1 MSVGLPAITDRL
13 MTVEEFMLR
22 PERADGALEE
32 LVDGKVITMPP
43 PGAEHG
49 FIALNIGAELRAFVK
64 ARKLG
69 WVASSDSGTILRHEP
84 DTVRGPDVA
93 FYSIKRVPAVPQG
106 YFEVA
111 PDLAVE
117 VISPSDSASYVQK
130 KVVQYLEAGVQLIWV
145 VYPASRDV
153 VVYHSLD
160 RVQHLTEQQTLDGGT
175 ILPGFTYRIAE
186 LFGEIRS

>member
-1 MSVGLPAITDRL
+1 MGSSATRTESL

-22 PERADGALEE
+22 PEPANGALEE

-64 ARKLG
+64 PRKLG
-69 WVASSDSGTILRHEP
+69 WVTSNDSGTILKHDP
-84 DTVRGPDVA
+84 DSVRGPDVA
-93 FYSIKRVPAVPQG
+93 YYSIERVPALPQG
-106 YFEVA
+106 YFEVS
-111 PDLAVE
+111 PDLVVE

-160 RVQHLTEQQTLDGGT
+160 RVQHLTEQQSLDGGSV
-175 ILPGFTYRIAE
+175 LPGFTYRIAE

>member
-1 MSVGLPAITDRL
+1 MSAGLSAISERL

-22 PERADGALEE
+22 PEPANGALEE

-43 PGAEHG
+43 PGAGHG
-49 FIALNIGAELRAFVK
+49 ILCGRLAALLIQFVE

-69 WVASSDSGTILRHEP
+69 WVASNDSGTILKHNP
-84 DTVRGPDVA
+84 DNVRGPDVA
-93 FYSIKRVPAVPQG
+93 FYSIERVPAIPQG

-130 KVVQYLEAGVQLIWV
+130 KVVQYLEAGVRLIWV

-160 RVQHLTEQQTLDGGT
+160 RVQHLTEQQTLDGST
-175 ILPGFTYRIAE
+175 VLPGFSHPVKA
-186 LFGEIRS
+186 LFDEIRS

>member
-1 MSVGLPAITDRL
+1 MGSGATSFETL

-22 PERADGALEE
+22 PEPANGALEE

-49 FIALNIGAELRAFVK
+49 ILAVNIASELRTFVRP
-64 ARKLG
+64 RKLG
-69 WVASSDSGTILRHEP
+69 WVASNDSGTILKHNP
-84 DTVRGPDVA
+84 DSVRGPDVA
-93 FYSIKRVPAVPQG
+93 YYSIERVPAVPQG

-130 KVVQYLEAGVQLIWV
+130 KVVQYLEAGVRMIWV

-160 RVQHLTEQQTLDGGT
+160 RVQHLTEQQSLDGGSV
-175 ILPGFTYRIAE
+175 LPGFTYRIAE

>member
-1 MSVGLPAITDRL
+1 MGSSATRTESL

-22 PERADGALEE
+22 PEPANGALEE

-43 PGAEHG
+43 PGAGHG
-49 FIALNIGAELRAFVK
+49 IFCARIVAILLQFVQP
-64 ARKLG
+64 RKLG
-69 WVASSDSGTILRHEP
+69 WVASNDSGTILKHNP
-84 DTVRGPDVA
+84 DSVRGPDVA
-93 FYSIKRVPAVPQG
+93 FYSIERVPAVPQG

-117 VISPSDSASYVQK
+117 VISPSDSASYVQN

-160 RVQHLTEQQTLDGGT
+160 RVQHLTEQQSLDGGSV
-175 ILPGFTYRIAE
+175 LPGFTYRIAE